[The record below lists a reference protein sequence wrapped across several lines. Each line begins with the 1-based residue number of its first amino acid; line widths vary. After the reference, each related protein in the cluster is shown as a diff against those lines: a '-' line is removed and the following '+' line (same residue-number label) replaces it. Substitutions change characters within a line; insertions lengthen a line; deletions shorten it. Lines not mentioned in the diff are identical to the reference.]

1 MTRYSRYIK
10 FFSIASDIILLN
22 SCFIFAF
29 YYKYQVFNYPFIP
42 LLLYL
47 NLSWIVLIGISK
59 QYNISRTSTYF
70 KVISSTLSI
79 LVGHILLVFAYYI
92 FQQPYGYSKDVLII
106 LYVIFSAILLFYQ
119 TIFFIV
125 VKWARRN
132 GFNYRNIIIIS
143 SPEGNEEITQYLKV
157 HPEYGYNIIGNF
169 DINEF
174 DNESFQVELSNY
186 CNTNDIHEI
195 FYSFS
200 NVKQDSLSKLMDFS
214 EVNLIKIRLIADF
227 KGFAF
232 KGLEVENYGNI
243 PIINVLTTPLDDWEK
258 QIFKRCFD
266 FVFSL
271 LVIIFILS
279 WLLPILAIIIKLDSN
294 GPVFFKQF
302 RTGRDNKTFL
312 CYKLRSMHLNKESD
326 TLQATKNDIRI
337 TKVGKFF
344 RETSLDELPQFF
356 NVLIGDMSVVG
367 PRPHMLKHTEDF
379 TAEINS
385 FMLRHHIK
393 PGITGLAQLKGYR
406 GEISDFSLLSN
417 RVKYDLEYI
426 KNWSFWLDIQIII
439 RTIGTLFQNNQL

>member
-1 MTRYSRYIK
+1 M
-10 FFSIASDIILLN
+10 
-22 SCFIFAF
+22 
-29 YYKYQVFNYPFIP
+29 
-42 LLLYL
+42 
-47 NLSWIVLIGISK
+47 
-59 QYNISRTSTYF
+59 
-70 KVISSTLSI
+70 
-79 LVGHILLVFAYYI
+79 LLVFAYYV
-92 FQQPYGYSKDVLII
+92 FQQPYGYSREVLII
-106 LYVIFSAILLFYQ
+106 LYAIFSAFLLFYQ
-119 TIFFIV
+119 TMFFIV

-143 SPEGNEEITQYLKV
+143 SPEGTEEITQYLKT

-169 DINEF
+169 DMNEF
-174 DNESFQVELSNY
+174 DNESFQLVLTNY
-186 CNTNDIHEI
+186 CNTHDIHEI
-195 FYSFS
+195 FYSLS
-200 NVKQDSLSKLMDFS
+200 NVKQDLLTKLMDFT
-214 EVNLIKIRLIADF
+214 EINLIKIRLIADF

-243 PIINVLTTPLDDWEK
+243 PIIKVLTTPLDDWEK
-258 QIFKRCFD
+258 QVFKRCFD

-271 LVIIFILS
+271 LVIVFILS
-279 WLLPILAIIIKLDSN
+279 WLLPILALIIKLDSK
-294 GPVFFKQF
+294 GPVFFTQL

-312 CYKLRSMHLNKESD
+312 CYKLRSMHLNKDSD
-326 TLQATKNDIRI
+326 TLQATKNDVRI

-356 NVLIGDMSVVG
+356 NVLIGNMSVVG

-406 GEISDFSLLSN
+406 GEISDFNLLRN
-417 RVKYDLEYI
+417 RVKYDLDYI

>member
-22 SCFIFAF
+22 ACFVFAF
-29 YYKYQVFNYPFIP
+29 YYNYKAFEYPFLP
-42 LLLYL
+42 LLLYV

-59 QYNISRTSTYF
+59 TYNISRTSTYF
-70 KVISSTLSI
+70 KVIGSTASI
-79 LVGHILLVFAYYI
+79 LVGHMLLVFAYYV
-92 FQQPYGYSKDVLII
+92 FEQPYGHSREVLLLLYS
-106 LYVIFSAILLFYQ
+106 IFSSFLLFYQ
-119 TIFFIV
+119 TAFFIV

-143 SPEGNEEITQYLKV
+143 SAEGTNEITHYLNL
-157 HPEYGYNIIGNF
+157 HPEYGYHIRGNF
-169 DINEF
+169 DMNEF
-174 DNESFQVELSNY
+174 DNESFQNKLSAY
-186 CNTNDIHEI
+186 CKEHDIHEI
-195 FYSFS
+195 FYSLS
-200 NVKQDSLSKLMDFS
+200 NVKQDLLAKLMDFT

-232 KGLEVENYGNI
+232 KGLEVENYGSI
-243 PIINVLTTPLDDWEK
+243 PIIKVLTTPLDDWEK
-258 QIFKRCFD
+258 QVFKRSFD
-266 FVFSL
+266 IVFSI
-271 LVIIFILS
+271 LVIVFILS
-279 WLLPILAIIIKLDSN
+279 WLLPILAILIKIDSK
-294 GPVFFKQF
+294 GPIFFKQQ

-326 TLQATKNDIRI
+326 ILQATKDDVRI
-337 TKVGKFF
+337 TKIGKIL
-344 RETSLDELPQFF
+344 RKMSLDELPQFF
-356 NVLIGDMSVVG
+356 NVLIGNMSVVG

-406 GEISDFSLLSN
+406 GEISDFNLLRN
-417 RVKYDLEYI
+417 RVKFDLDYI

-439 RTIGTLFQNNQL
+439 RTIGTLFENNQP